1 MRVAHTGMRT
11 VDSGGETS
19 AARPQV
25 RVVAMPAIKSITPAT
40 GPVDGGTLM
49 TITGERPLPPMYT
62 HRGCLPPSPHHMSTG
77 QDPPP
82 PSLAALPY
90 KNITK

>member
-1 MRVAHTGMRT
+1 MRARAHRPA
-11 VDSGGETS
+11 SGGETNTGD
-19 AARPQV
+19 PQV

-49 TITGERPLPPMYT
+49 TITGKRPLPPMYT
-62 HRGCLPPSPHHMSTG
+62 HRGWLPQLPHHMSTG

-82 PSLAALPY
+82 PPPPPLAALPY